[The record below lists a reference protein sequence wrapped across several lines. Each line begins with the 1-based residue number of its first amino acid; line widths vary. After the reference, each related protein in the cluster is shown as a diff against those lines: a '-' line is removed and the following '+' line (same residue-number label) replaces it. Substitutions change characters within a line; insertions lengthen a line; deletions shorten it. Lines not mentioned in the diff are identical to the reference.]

1 MPGTKK
7 KRRTSGEQGE
17 AESTP
22 QQGRSSGRPGERTA
36 PPERGAGPTGLRGLT
51 HTKPSKEVC
60 LANDPRLRE
69 TPQSLRDSSPFRRS
83 STFIITGQR
92 TCHRCSPC
100 KAGRPPPRF
109 NPPPCPA
116 RPRFCAEK
124 REKWPFYR
132 NFYRN
137 APPPARLSLILHP
150 IQNEL
155 IYSLFKRK

>member
-7 KRRTSGEQGE
+7 KRRTPGEQGE

-69 TPQSLRDSSPFRRS
+69 PPQSLRDSSPFRRS

-92 TCHRCSPC
+92 ACHRRSLC

-116 RPRFCAEK
+116 RPRFCAGKTGKVAVLPEFLPK
-124 REKWPFYR
+124 CAAPCPPFP
-132 NFYRN
+132 NF
-137 APPPARLSLILHP
+137 APDSERT
-150 IQNEL
+150 
-155 IYSLFKRK
+155 YLFTF

>member
-92 TCHRCSPC
+92 ACHRRSLC
-100 KAGRPPPRF
+100 KAGRPRPVLTRLLARHAPVFVRKNGKSGRF
-109 NPPPCPA
+109 TGISTEMR
-116 RPRFCAEK
+116 RPL
-124 REKWPFYR
+124 PF
-132 NFYRN
+132 F
-137 APPPARLSLILHP
+137 P
-150 IQNEL
+150 
-155 IYSLFKRK
+155 